1 MSLDHY
7 FAIIDPFIH
16 EVKSVPCTGLRE
28 RRLIRVFKSIN
39 EERKTFSRKV
49 VEHIHELLASGQL
62 KPGDKLP
69 SERELAEMMNVSRP
83 TIREAFKILSA
94 MNLLNIRQGHGVF
107 VADQSARLDNLASLL
122 FLQTDTIYELFEVRK
137 MIETESAAKAAKRG
151 TSDFLDQIYD
161 TTQDCYNKVIIQQQF
176 QTKEERDK
184 FLSESDQQFHLAV
197 AEAAGNEVVMRVMTN
212 LIDLLRESRMQSMK
226 IPGRVEQSLK
236 EHMLIAEAIKDRNAK
251 LARSRMFE
259 HLSSVERTLLHE
271 LELAGV
277 PVSLKDESEEPSDI
291 SVKPL

>member
-1 MSLDHY
+1 M
-7 FAIIDPFIH
+7 
-16 EVKSVPCTGLRE
+16 
-28 RRLIRVFKSIN
+28 FKSIN

-107 VADQSARLDNLASLL
+107 VADQSARLDNLASYL

-151 TSDFLDQIYD
+151 TSDFLEQIYE
-161 TTQDCYNKVIIQQQF
+161 TTRDCYHKVIVEQQF
-176 QTKEERDK
+176 QTKEERDR
-184 FLSESDQQFHLAV
+184 FLSESDQQFHLTV

-236 EHMLIAEAIKDRNAK
+236 EHMHIAEAIKDRNAK

-259 HLSSVERTLLHE
+259 HLSSVERTLLLE
-271 LELAGV
+271 LELAGM
-277 PVSLKDESEEPSDI
+277 PVSLKDESEEPTDI
-291 SVKPL
+291 SMKPL